1 MATVRVFALP
11 KVRGSPVTFRR
22 HTDDGHAMSPG
33 ITAPDDL
40 RQTVEPVVR
49 RHMASLIDDI
59 VKIAQ
64 FPPEKISSAVYESIP
79 PAAGIEYVYGLAAI
93 NKKIAVAVDSSRAEI
108 LTAQPGG
115 PRSPAVLD
123 AALNTVRDRL
133 AAGVR
138 MRTLYQ
144 HSTRFDEATKS
155 YARAVIEL
163 GVELRTLDEFFERLV
178 IVDARTAFLPAA
190 ADRTT
195 ALEITEPA
203 LVRFLRDLFE
213 RTWERAAAFPFRPNR
228 AKDAAPE
235 IMPEIRQAI
244 RRLLIEG
251 HADKTIGR
259 RLGISER
266 TITAHVAGLREGV
279 GAANR
284 LQLGYRLAQED
295 LRAD

>member
-1 MATVRVFALP
+1 M
-11 KVRGSPVTFRR
+11 
-22 HTDDGHAMSPG
+22 
-33 ITAPDDL
+33 
-40 RQTVEPVVR
+40 
-49 RHMASLIDDI
+49 
-59 VKIAQ
+59 
-64 FPPEKISSAVYESIP
+64 
-79 PAAGIEYVYGLAAI
+79 YGLESI
-93 NKKIAVAVDSSRAEI
+93 NKKIALAVDSSRAEI

-115 PRSPAVLD
+115 PRSPAVLE
-123 AALNTVRDRL
+123 AALNTVRARL

-144 HSTRFDEATKS
+144 HSTRFDEPTKN

-178 IVDARTAFLPAA
+178 IVDADTAFLPAA

-195 ALEITEPA
+195 ALQITEPA
-203 LVRFLRDLFE
+203 LVRFLRDLFD

-228 AKDAAPE
+228 ARDAAPE

-266 TITAHVAGLREGV
+266 TITAHVASLREGV
-279 GAANR
+279 GATNR
-284 LQLGYRLAQED
+284 LQLGYRLALED
-295 LRAD
+295 LRTN